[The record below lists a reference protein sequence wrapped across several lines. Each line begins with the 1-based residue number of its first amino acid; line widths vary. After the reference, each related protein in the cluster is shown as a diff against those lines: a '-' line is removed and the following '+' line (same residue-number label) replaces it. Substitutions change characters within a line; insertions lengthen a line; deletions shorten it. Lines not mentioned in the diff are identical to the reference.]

1 MVSYLLSTS
10 GLYTLKFSGQIISFK
25 LDFKNSKWKS
35 KWHFGN
41 FEITWFRTKILN
53 FSFGKI
59 FKLLFIWRFISK
71 WSDSTAPM
79 ILTNILRPQK
89 HFIQTPVLFNL
100 SFELLSPAW
109 PIAGTSLHCPC
120 MFCTM
125 NFIMKSAWSN
135 WTILH
140 GYDHTNDTSD
150 FPRFW
155 SFFFSD
161 IYLYWIDCRWMTSQL
176 NFQKLILVKLLL
188 FNMRL
193 KFSVGSIGL
202 GWSEGGGVGADGRCW
217 WRWWRRGRQISRQE
231 MISLMKVNLG
241 GTLGSHIKWSIH
253 TLAIIM
259 RIYGWIVFISIANTY
274 TWFLSRFQ

>member
-1 MVSYLLSTS
+1 MISRSRDFEQKFLIFRSVKYLSFYSFEDLFRSDRIRPRPWYWLTYLDPKNTLYKHLYCSTCLSSPWRPLDPFLETPCISLACFYHELYHEVCMV
-10 GLYTLKFSGQIISFK
+10 K
-25 LDFKNSKWKS
+25 LDYF
-35 KWHFGN
+35 
-41 FEITWFRTKILN
+41 TWVWPYKRYKR
-53 FSFGKI
+53 FS
-59 FKLLFIWRFISK
+59 
-71 WSDSTAPM
+71 
-79 ILTNILRPQK
+79 
-89 HFIQTPVLFNL
+89 
-100 SFELLSPAW
+100 SFLV
-109 PIAGTSLHCPC
+109 I
-120 MFCTM
+120 
-125 NFIMKSAWSN
+125 
-135 WTILH
+135 
-140 GYDHTNDTSD
+140 
-150 FPRFW
+150 
-155 SFFFSD
+155 FFSD

-241 GTLGSHIKWSIH
+241 GTLGSHIKWPIH

-259 RIYGWIVFISIANTY
+259 RIYGWIVFISIANTC

>member
-100 SFELLSPAW
+100 SFEPLTPAW
-109 PIAGTSLHCPC
+109 PILGNSLHFTC
-120 MFCTM
+120 MFLPWTL
-125 NFIMKSAWSN
+125 SWS
-135 WTILH
+135 LH
-140 GYDHTNDTSD
+140 GQIGLFYMGMTIQTIQAIFLVFGH
-150 FPRFW
+150 
-155 SFFFSD
+155 FFSD

-241 GTLGSHIKWSIH
+241 GTLGSHIKWPIH

-259 RIYGWIVFISIANTY
+259 RIYGWIVFISIANTC